1 MWIPRLFL
9 PLSLLWLN
17 NILDKFLFFSMFVN
31 TEISRLRL
39 HRLDIS
45 GNRISGVPCDIR
57 RMDTLQEIVMDNN
70 PLVFPPA
77 SVSSNTMAFDWTPI
91 FSLCRLST
99 VTEEWCYTISF
110 VILLVPVSDD
120 CYQNNLKSKRKLP
133 IIGTP
138 VICPEKNCALEP

>member
-1 MWIPRLFL
+1 MY
-9 PLSLLWLN
+9 
-17 NILDKFLFFSMFVN
+17 VN

-77 SVSSNTMAFDWTPI
+77 SVSSRNMAFEWTLI
-91 FSLCRLST
+91 FGICRMDFTMKES
-99 VTEEWCYTISF
+99 C
-110 VILLVPVSDD
+110 
-120 CYQNNLKSKRKLP
+120 
-133 IIGTP
+133 
-138 VICPEKNCALEP
+138 